1 MKKKYFT
8 GIVGLLAMLLLI
20 LDSQTV
26 LRGAQDGVMLCLQT
40 VIPSL
45 FPFFFISG
53 MVNRTLLGYSGKA
66 LSPIGRVCG
75 IPSGAESL
83 IILGLTGGYPV
94 CAQAISSAYENGC
107 IAKQDAER
115 MLGFCNN
122 AGPAFV
128 FGMAASI
135 FENKWI
141 PWGLW
146 GILII
151 SALLT
156 GMILPG
162 KSKIVCRIPQNGINK
177 PLEQALKA
185 ISIVCGWVILF
196 RVLIFFLNRWF
207 LWLLPTNWAAVLSG
221 LLELTNGCIE
231 LHKSF
236 TPAFQFVALAG
247 LLSFGGF
254 CVGLQ
259 TVSVAEKLSCKIYFF
274 GKLLQTVI
282 SIVLSIIF
290 CIVAFPGK

>member
-94 CAQAISSAYENGC
+94 GAQAISSAYENGC
-107 IAKQDAER
+107 ITKRDAER

-128 FGMAASI
+128 FGMVASI

-162 KSKIVCRIPQNGINK
+162 KSNIVCRIPQNGKNK

-207 LWLLPTNWAAVLSG
+207 LWLLPANWAAVLSG
-221 LLELTNGCIE
+221 LLELTNGCIA
-231 LHKSF
+231 LHNSF
-236 TPAFQFVALAG
+236 TPAFQFVAFAG

-259 TVSVAEKLSCKIYFF
+259 TVSVAGKLSCKTYFF

>member
-1 MKKKYFT
+1 MKKKYFA
-8 GIVGLLAMLLLI
+8 GFFGLLAMLLLI

-26 LRGAQDGVMLCLQT
+26 LQGAQDGVMLCLQM

-53 MVNRTLLGYSGKA
+53 LVNQSFLGYTGKA
-66 LSPIGRVCG
+66 LRPIGRACG
-75 IPSGAESL
+75 IPAGAESL
-83 IILGLTGGYPV
+83 MILGLTGGYPV
-94 CAQAISSAYENGC
+94 GAQAISSAYENGS
-107 IAKQDAER
+107 ITKRDAER

-141 PWGLW
+141 PCALW
-146 GILII
+146 GILIV

-162 KSKIVCRIPQNGINK
+162 KSNCVCRIPQNGKNK

-207 LWLLPTNWAAVLSG
+207 LWLLPTNWTVIFSG

-231 LHKSF
+231 LHNSF
-236 TPAFQFVALAG
+236 APAFQFAALAG

-259 TVSVAEKLSCKIYFF
+259 TVSVAGKLSCKTYFI
-274 GKLLQTVI
+274 GKLLQTIISVAL
-282 SIVLSIIF
+282 SIVF
-290 CIVAFPGK
+290 CIFVFPWK